1 MQCQVFQSQQPSLSQ
16 VPTTTGIAPLLGAE
30 ALRLLDGEILKPLVS
45 SLGSPL
51 NVLFPGRVTENVT
64 PFLET
69 FEHYGID
76 GRVFFTT
83 KPNRSASII
92 REIACTPSVGVDV
105 SSEGSLAAALSAGV
119 HPSRIEATGPK
130 DKAYLSLSLLQRIV
144 INIDDLAEIDLICA
158 LKGQLGISGK
168 TQILVRLSGFKSP
181 RNTFAVSDG
190 TFGVPTGTIAEL
202 WPKLQLF
209 SQEIDLLGFS
219 YHLNTDSTE
228 YRVLALEQTLSIL
241 FAAKQKGFTPRV
253 VNIGGGFRIKYAKNP
268 ADWENFILKLKGSIT
283 GQGKACTWNR
293 SGLGFSTEN
302 GRIKGAPRFMDHAEP
317 LPPADQLCAL
327 LRQELPSF
335 SSVPAGRLLSESV
348 LELWIEPGR
357 AMLDQAGLTV
367 AEVLHVRKSEQ
378 GHPLLVLRMNRSNLN
393 SFELTLLTDP
403 ILLSRNQTAVPCEEE
418 YFLTGNLCVAN
429 ELLTPRLIRFGRQV
443 SPGDLIAF
451 INTAPYI
458 MDFAE
463 SPTLHQP
470 VARKIAV
477 WFKEHQSFWALDEE
491 YRPHLKEEV

>member
-1 MQCQVFQSQQPSLSQ
+1 MKCQTLPLAVPSQLEAPEIA
-16 VPTTTGIAPLLGAE
+16 GIEPVLGTEAARILKAGLLGQLIA
-30 ALRLLDGEILKPLVS
+30 

-51 NVLFPGRVTENVT
+51 NVLFPERVTQNVS

-76 GRVFFTT
+76 GKVFFTT
-83 KPNRSASII
+83 KPNRSSSII
-92 REIACTPSVGVDV
+92 REIACSSAVGVDV

-119 HPSRIEATGPK
+119 PSSRIEATGPK
-130 DKAYLSLSLLQRIV
+130 DQGYLSLALLQGIV
-144 INIDDLAEIDLICA
+144 INVDDLAEIDLICA
-158 LKGQLGISGK
+158 LKRKLGISKK

-181 RNTFAVSDG
+181 RSTFAVSDG
-190 TFGVPTGTIAEL
+190 TFGVSTDTIAEL
-202 WPKLQLF
+202 WPKLNSH
-209 SQEIDLLGFS
+209 SQEVDLLGFS
-219 YHLNTDSTE
+219 YHLNTDSIE

-241 FAAKQKGFTPRV
+241 FAAKQKGFAPRV
-253 VNIGGGFRIKYAKNP
+253 VNIGGGFRIRYAKNP
-268 ADWENFILKLKGSIT
+268 AEWENFILRLKGSVT
-283 GQGKACTWNR
+283 GQGDACTWNR

-302 GRIKGAPRFMDHAEP
+302 GRIKGSPRFMDHAEP

-335 SSVPAGRLLSESV
+335 SGVAAGRLLSESV

-367 AEVLHVRKSEQ
+367 AEVLHVRTSEQ

-403 ILLSRNQTAVPCEEE
+403 ILLPSNPNPAPCEHG

-429 ELLTPRLIRFGRQV
+429 ELLTPRLIRFGRHV

-451 INTAPYI
+451 VNTAPYI

-477 WFKEHQSFWALDEE
+477 WFRGHKDMWALDEE
-491 YRPHLKEEV
+491 YRPYLKEEK

>member
-1 MQCQVFQSQQPSLSQ
+1 MTPIV
-16 VPTTTGIAPLLGAE
+16 A
-30 ALRLLDGEILKPLVS
+30 

-51 NVLFPGRVTENVT
+51 NIVFPSRVPENAI

-69 FEHYGID
+69 FDHYAID

-83 KPNRSASII
+83 KPNRSVSII
-92 REIACTPSVGVDV
+92 REVACSPSVGVDV

-119 HPSRIEATGPK
+119 HPSRLEATGPK
-130 DKAYLSLSLLQRIV
+130 DKGYLTLALLQRIV
-144 INIDDLAEIDLICA
+144 INVDDLAEIDA
-158 LKGQLGISGK
+158 LCSLRRQLGISGK

-181 RNTFAVSDG
+181 RSSFAISDG
-190 TFGVPTGTIAEL
+190 TFGVPTETIAEL
-202 WPKLQLF
+202 WPKLRAH
-209 SQEIDLLGFS
+209 QEDLELLGFS
-219 YHLNTDSTE
+219 YHLNTDSLE

-241 FAAKQKGFTPRV
+241 FAAKQHGHSPRV
-253 VNIGGGFRIKYAKNP
+253 VNIGGGFRIRYAKES
-268 ADWENFILKLKGSIT
+268 ADWEAFLVRLKGSLT
-283 GQGKACTWNR
+283 GQGEACTWNR
-293 SGLGFSTEN
+293 SGLGFSTES
-302 GRIKGAPRFMDHAEP
+302 GRVKGSPRFMDHAEP

-335 SSVPAGRLLSESV
+335 SGVSAGRLLSESV
-348 LELWIEPGR
+348 IELWIEPGR
-357 AMLDQAGLTV
+357 GLLDQAGMTV
-367 AEVLHVRKSEQ
+367 AEVLHVRRSER

-403 ILLSRNQTAVPCEEE
+403 ILIPKDREPVPCDHG

-463 SPTLHQP
+463 SPTLHHP

-477 WFKEHQSFWALDEE
+477 WFQGSQAMWSLDEE
-491 YRPHLKEEV
+491 YRPHLKEAL